1 MSVMDEIIDC
11 PSPNHDER
19 TLPIT
24 MLVLHYT
31 GMADAASAIARLT
44 DPEAKVSSHY
54 LVAEDGQ
61 VMRLVP
67 ELRRAW
73 HAGQS
78 RWRGI
83 TDVNSASIGI
93 EIVNPGHELGYR
105 PFPKPQMDALIPLIS
120 DITSRYPIEP
130 ANVVGHSDVA
140 PRRKQDPGE
149 LFDWELLG
157 KLGLALRRPRHGL
170 ADPHWTP
177 GGFLLALERFGY
189 DVGDGPAAVTA
200 FQRRFRPEKIDGI
213 ADGECRAILLRLLLH
228 REGDG
233 LLESPAKSS

>member
-1 MSVMDEIIDC
+1 MSEIIDC

-19 TLPIT
+19 TLPVT
-24 MLVLHYT
+24 MIVLHYT
-31 GMADAASAIARLT
+31 GMRDAASAIARLT

-67 ELRRAW
+67 EERRAW
-73 HAGQS
+73 HAGKAF
-78 RWRGI
+78 WRGI

-93 EIVNPGHELGYR
+93 EIVNPGHEFGYR

-120 DITSRYPIEP
+120 DISDRHGIEP
-130 ANVVGHSDVA
+130 TNIVGHSDVA
-140 PRRKQDPGE
+140 PQRKQDPGE
-149 LFDWELLG
+149 LFDWELLA

-200 FQRRFRPEKIDGI
+200 FQRRFRPETIDGI

-228 REGDG
+228 REGDE
-233 LLESPAKSS
+233 LLEPKKNV